1 MTRRQR
7 AVHWMVWPAL
17 ALVLAGV
24 TLGALAERARV
35 AEAAAAVEAAG

>member
-7 AVHWMVWPAL
+7 QWHFFLWPAL
-17 ALVLAGV
+17 ALAMAAVI
-24 TLGALAERARV
+24 GAALHERARV

>member
-7 AVHWMVWPAL
+7 SVQALVWPLL

-24 TLGALAERARV
+24 TFGALFERARV
-35 AEAAAAVEAAG
+35 AEAAAADPEAR